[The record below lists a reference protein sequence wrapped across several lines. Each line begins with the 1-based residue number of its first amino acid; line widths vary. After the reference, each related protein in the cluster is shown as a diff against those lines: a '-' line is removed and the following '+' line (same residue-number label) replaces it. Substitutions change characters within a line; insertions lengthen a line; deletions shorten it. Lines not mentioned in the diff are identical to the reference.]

1 MKFIWTDRRLFAGL
15 VAMVLLSLL
24 AWRSSSS
31 VTGDFIWAIVSI
43 VGIIG
48 GSNAWQAAQVA
59 KHTSRGAIEED
70 VNGREKQHPKN
81 PKSEPKTQSK

>member
-15 VAMVLLSLL
+15 VAICLLSLL

-48 GSNAWQAAQVA
+48 GSNAWQAAQIA
-59 KHTSRGAIEED
+59 KHSGKTTGVE
-70 VNGREKQHPKN
+70 VNVKERYTKN
-81 PKSEPKTQSK
+81 PKHE

>member
-15 VAMVLLSLL
+15 FAITLLALL

-31 VTGDFIWAIVSI
+31 VTGDFIWAIVTI

-48 GSNAWQAAQVA
+48 GSNAWQAAQIA
-59 KHTSRGAIEED
+59 KHGKGSGVIN
-70 VNGREKQHPKN
+70 VREKEQQQPKTSKREQ
-81 PKSEPKTQSK
+81 PKSQ

>member
-15 VAMVLLSLL
+15 VAMILLSFL
-24 AWRSSSS
+24 AWRSSVS

-48 GSNAWQAAQVA
+48 GSNAWQAAQIA
-59 KHTSRGAIEED
+59 KHANRDFEEMD
-70 VNGREKQHPKN
+70 NAGKKQ
-81 PKSEPKTQSK
+81 

>member
-15 VAMVLLSLL
+15 VAMILLSFL
-24 AWRSSSS
+24 AWRSSVS

-48 GSNAWQAAQVA
+48 GSNAWQAAQIA
-59 KHTSRGAIEED
+59 RHANKSFEESD
-70 VNGREKQHPKN
+70 NASKKQ
-81 PKSEPKTQSK
+81 

>member
-15 VAMVLLSLL
+15 FAITLLSLL

-31 VTGDFIWAIVSI
+31 VTGDFIWAIVTI

-48 GSNAWQAAQVA
+48 GSNAWQAAQIA
-59 KHTSRGAIEED
+59 KHGKSLGVDI
-70 VNGREKQHPKN
+70 NGREEERQQ
-81 PKSEPKTQSK
+81 PKTSKREQLKNQ

>member
-15 VAMVLLSLL
+15 FAMTLLALL

-31 VTGDFIWAIVSI
+31 VTGDFIWAIVTI
-43 VGIIG
+43 VGVIG

-59 KHTSRGAIEED
+59 KHGKSLGVNVNVREEEQQQPKTSK
-70 VNGREKQHPKN
+70 REQPKN
-81 PKSEPKTQSK
+81 Q